1 MLGKILK
8 PPAVLELRSD
18 LGGGKTTFVRGL
30 VRGVGSEDTVTSPT
44 FTLNNQYMSKNGSI
58 KISHFDFYRLG
69 EAGIMADELAESIND
84 AKTITV
90 VEWGAIVAEVL
101 PAARLTIEFEPSVN
115 SSDERHLTL
124 TYPESDSGLI
134 KQLQGSWEKLKP

>member
-30 VRGVGSEDTVTSPT
+30 ARGVGSKDTVTSPT
-44 FTLNNQYMSKNGSI
+44 FTLNNQYISSDGST
-58 KISHFDFYRLG
+58 KISHFDFYRLR
-69 EAGIMADELAESIND
+69 EPGIMAGELAESIND

-90 VEWGAIVAEVL
+90 VEWGTIVGEVL
-101 PAARLTIEFEPSVN
+101 PPRRLSIEFKPSMN
-115 SSDERHLTL
+115 NIDERQLTL
-124 TYPESDSGLI
+124 TYPEDYSGFI
-134 KQLQGSWEKLKP
+134 KQLQGSWEKLRP